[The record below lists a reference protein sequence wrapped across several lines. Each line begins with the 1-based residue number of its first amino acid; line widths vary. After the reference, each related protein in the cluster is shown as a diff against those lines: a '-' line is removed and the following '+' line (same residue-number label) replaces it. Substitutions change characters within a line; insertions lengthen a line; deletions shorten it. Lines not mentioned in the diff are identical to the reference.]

1 EPDMEWVTAQL
12 ERFIEITK
20 PHNLS
25 REGVITPRAGAAV
38 PDSQV
43 IDEQD
48 TIEAILARF
57 YPRWRDENPLDR
69 NYRWGQQRVAAQRC
83 LAQIRRRAEIE
94 EKLGFTGPKL
104 SSSELHQ
111 WVWEAARPQWE
122 SGHRAEAVVAA
133 ARNLNS

>member
-1 EPDMEWVTAQL
+1 MGEPDMEWVTAQL

-57 YPRWRDENPLDR
+57 YPRWRDENPLP
-69 NYRWGQQRVAAQRC
+69 Q
-83 LAQIRRRAEIE
+83 LPM
-94 EKLGFTGPKL
+94 GPTTRGCATL
-104 SSSELHQ
+104 P
-111 WVWEAARPQWE
+111 RPD
-122 SGHRAEAVVAA
+122 STSR
-133 ARNLNS
+133 